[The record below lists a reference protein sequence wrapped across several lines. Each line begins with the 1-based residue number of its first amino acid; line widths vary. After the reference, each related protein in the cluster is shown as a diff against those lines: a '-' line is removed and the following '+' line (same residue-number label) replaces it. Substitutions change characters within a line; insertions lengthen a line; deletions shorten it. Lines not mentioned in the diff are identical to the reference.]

1 MSSSHQDFKRFAYG
15 LVNQEVE
22 VITSEGTY
30 TGTLLS
36 VGGDSIILRRR
47 IRGRSERLAIR
58 IAQIVAISRFATTP
72 PRGPFWAQSSERG
85 PRLSDSND
93 GNVQP

>member
-58 IAQIVAISRFATTP
+58 IAQIVALSRFATS

-85 PRLSDSND
+85 PRSSDSND
-93 GNVQP
+93 GNVQR